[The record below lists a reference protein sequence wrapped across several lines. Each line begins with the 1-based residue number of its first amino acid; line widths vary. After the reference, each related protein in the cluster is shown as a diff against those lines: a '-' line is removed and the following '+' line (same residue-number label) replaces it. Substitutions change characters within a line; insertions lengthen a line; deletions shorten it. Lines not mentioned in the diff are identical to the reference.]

1 MLNKVALMGRLT
13 KDPEMRYT
21 QAQTAVT
28 SFSLAVERD
37 AKSRDGDKEVDY
49 INCVA
54 WRSSAEFVEKYFH
67 KGSMAVV
74 AGRLQIR
81 NWQDKDG
88 NNRQSAEVVVDN
100 IYFGDSKRSDD
111 SNTPPLTGSTF
122 KELEDDSHEDLPF

>member
-37 AKSRDGDKEVDY
+37 AKSRDGDREVDY

-100 IYFGDSKRSDD
+100 IYFGDSKQTAPATEPQQNPFVDLGND
-111 SNTPPLTGSTF
+111 ADGS
-122 KELEDDSHEDLPF
+122 LPF

>member
-1 MLNKVALMGRLT
+1 MLNKVTLMGRLT

-54 WRSSAEFVEKYFH
+54 WRNTAEFVEKYFH

-100 IYFGDSKRSDD
+100 IYFGDSKQTAPATEPQQNPFDATDD
-111 SNTPPLTGSTF
+111 S
-122 KELEDDSHEDLPF
+122 DSVLPF

>member
-1 MLNKVALMGRLT
+1 MLNKVVLMGRLT

>member
-37 AKSRDGDKEVDY
+37 AKSRDGDREVDY

-54 WRSSAEFVEKYFH
+54 WRGSAEFVEKYFH

>member
-1 MLNKVALMGRLT
+1 MLNKVVLMGRLT

-100 IYFGDSKRSDD
+100 IYFGDSKQTAPATEPQQNPFVDLGND
-111 SNTPPLTGSTF
+111 ADGS
-122 KELEDDSHEDLPF
+122 LPF

>member
-1 MLNKVALMGRLT
+1 MLNKIVLMGRLT
-13 KDPEMRYT
+13 KDPELRYT
-21 QAQTAVT
+21 QSQTAVT

-37 AKSRDGDKEVDY
+37 AKSRDGGRDVDY

-111 SNTPPLTGSTF
+111 SGSVPLNGSMF

>member
-1 MLNKVALMGRLT
+1 MLNKSFLMGRLT

-37 AKSRDGDKEVDY
+37 AKSRDGDREVDY

>member
-37 AKSRDGDKEVDY
+37 AKSRDGDREVDY

-81 NWQDKDG
+81 NWQDKEG

-111 SNTPPLTGSTF
+111 SGSVPLNGSMF
-122 KELEDDSHEDLPF
+122 KDLEDDSHEDLPF

>member
-1 MLNKVALMGRLT
+1 MLNKSFLMGRLT

-37 AKSRDGDKEVDY
+37 AKSRDGDREVDY

-54 WRSSAEFVEKYFH
+54 WRNTAEFVEKYFH

-100 IYFGDSKRSDD
+100 IYFGDSKQTAPATEPQQNPFVDLGND
-111 SNTPPLTGSTF
+111 ADGS
-122 KELEDDSHEDLPF
+122 LPF

>member
-1 MLNKVALMGRLT
+1 MLNKVVLMGRLT

-37 AKSRDGDKEVDY
+37 AKSRDGDREVDY

-111 SNTPPLTGSTF
+111 SNTPPSTGSTF

>member
-1 MLNKVALMGRLT
+1 MLNKSFLMGRLT

-54 WRSSAEFVEKYFH
+54 WRNTAEFVEKYFR

-100 IYFGDSKRSDD
+100 IYFGDSKQTAPTTEPQRNPFDATDD
-111 SNTPPLTGSTF
+111 SESV
-122 KELEDDSHEDLPF
+122 LPF

>member
-1 MLNKVALMGRLT
+1 MLNKSFLMGRLT

-37 AKSRDGDKEVDY
+37 AKSRDGDRDVDY

-54 WRSSAEFVEKYFH
+54 WRNTAEFVEKYFH

-100 IYFGDSKRSDD
+100 IYFGDSKQTAPATEPQQNPFVELGDE
-111 SNTPPLTGSTF
+111 TGG
-122 KELEDDSHEDLPF
+122 DLPF

>member
-37 AKSRDGDKEVDY
+37 AKSRDGDREVDY

-111 SNTPPLTGSTF
+111 SNTHPLTGSTF

>member
-1 MLNKVALMGRLT
+1 MLNKIVLMGRLT
-13 KDPEMRYT
+13 KDPELRYT
-21 QAQTAVT
+21 QSQTAVT

-37 AKSRDGDKEVDY
+37 AKSRDGDRDVDY

-111 SNTPPLTGSTF
+111 SGSVPLNGSMF

>member
-1 MLNKVALMGRLT
+1 MLNKVVLMGRLT

-54 WRSSAEFVEKYFH
+54 WRNTAEFVEKYFR

-111 SNTPPLTGSTF
+111 SGSVPLNGSMF

>member
-1 MLNKVALMGRLT
+1 MLNKVVLMGRLT

-37 AKSRDGDKEVDY
+37 AKSRDGDREVDY

>member
-1 MLNKVALMGRLT
+1 MLNKSFLMGRLT

-37 AKSRDGDKEVDY
+37 AKGKDGEREVDY

-54 WRSSAEFVEKYFH
+54 WRSTAEFVEKYFH
-67 KGSMAVV
+67 KGSMAIV

-100 IYFGDSKRSDD
+100 IYFGDSKQTAPATEPQQNPFVDFGND
-111 SNTPPLTGSTF
+111 ADGS
-122 KELEDDSHEDLPF
+122 LPF

>member
-1 MLNKVALMGRLT
+1 MLNKVVLMGRLT

-37 AKSRDGDKEVDY
+37 AKSRDGDREVDY

-100 IYFGDSKRSDD
+100 TYFGDSKQTAPATEPQQNPFVDLGND
-111 SNTPPLTGSTF
+111 ADGS
-122 KELEDDSHEDLPF
+122 LPF

>member
-1 MLNKVALMGRLT
+1 MLNKIVLMGRLT
-13 KDPEMRYT
+13 KDPELRYT
-21 QAQTAVT
+21 QSQTAVT

-37 AKSRDGDKEVDY
+37 AKSRDGDRDVDY